1 MAVTINN
8 VMEAMA
14 ARPNMWP
21 TGASYNAILNTNTN
35 TNTNTKKLNKKQYTY
50 KYKYKHKYK
59 YKSSLG

>member
-21 TGASYNAILNTNTN
+21 TGASYNAILNTNTGLN
-35 TNTNTKKLNKKQYTY
+35 TNTVKDSVEQWN
-50 KYKYKHKYK
+50 
-59 YKSSLG
+59 S